1 MEVKPAADDKVS
13 RTETTQVKIE
23 ALKIT
28 YEELRSGAYE
38 SMYAGI
44 YSQVYVP
51 EGGSLNGITLKD
63 DLSMQDPDNNR
74 FRLVASQASS
84 FGIDPAPMRSAP
96 ARPGTRNSPG
106 CASAPRLESGC
117 PMSSRSTPP
126 RRPTRIAST

>member
-23 ALKIT
+23 AL
-28 YEELRSGAYE
+28 EDHLRSFGRGAYE

-74 FRLVASQASS
+74 FRLVASQAS
-84 FGIDPAPMRSAP
+84 
-96 ARPGTRNSPG
+96 
-106 CASAPRLESGC
+106 LVWH
-117 PMSSRSTPP
+117 
-126 RRPTRIAST
+126 